1 MKQIYLII
9 TMIVIILILGIVIV
23 VVKITKPKEIK
34 SISYLRYSYSTG
46 NAMNS
51 SVVYEVKCENEC
63 ILKIKPNNV
72 SKIFTKTYTISD
84 DDINKLIEI
93 INTNKVYEWD
103 GYNKSDRL
111 VMDGNSFSFN
121 LKTKEGTEIDAHGY
135 MKWPKNYQ
143 KVRGEFNS
151 LFDKYIK
158 ED

>member
-63 ILKIKPNNV
+63 ILKIKPKKIVYISCNPATLV
-72 SKIFTKTYTISD
+72 RDLSKLEEKYNIEFIKPVDMFPFTVHVEC
-84 DDINKLIEI
+84 LA
-93 INTNKVYEWD
+93 
-103 GYNKSDRL
+103 
-111 VMDGNSFSFN
+111 VME
-121 LKTKEGTEIDAHGY
+121 LK
-135 MKWPKNYQ
+135 
-143 KVRGEFNS
+143 NS
-151 LFDKYIK
+151 LQ
-158 ED
+158 